1 MVSLDS
7 RIRSVSKIKDIRQEP
22 RDRLFFDQYQYRMQ
36 FYLRYAWCMRS
47 FDHSDLD
54 RRLENYYGRYR
65 GSGSSGTNAPS
76 LADAQQRIDL
86 HDMCGLLRALPESCK
101 IMIQYDHVFLYTND
115 LTTLEDMSQVEYID
129 RCLIGEAVVVYPKDT
144 VMLWNPVNQ
153 YRTFLKSRWWDPDTS
168 ARVKKFLLGRQD
180 LFRIPRAFC
189 EKLERPGRLATRDHH
204 FVDHDDP
211 DLLLML
217 SLVCPGIIN
226 KTLPIQAK

>member
-1 MVSLDS
+1 
-7 RIRSVSKIKDIRQEP
+7 
-22 RDRLFFDQYQYRMQ
+22 MQ

-47 FDHSDLD
+47 FDHEDLD

-65 GSGSSGTNAPS
+65 AGYSSGTYSPGTNAPS
-76 LADAQQRIDL
+76 QADAQQRGDL
-86 HDMCGLLRALPESCK
+86 HNMCDLLRALPKSCK
-101 IMIQYDHVFLYTND
+101 IMIQYDHVFLYTNQ
-115 LTTLEDMSQVEYID
+115 LTTLEHMSQVEYIY
-129 RCLIGEAVVVYPKDT
+129 RWLVGEAVIAYPKNT
-144 VMLWNPVNQ
+144 VMLQNPVHQ

-168 ARVKKFLLGRQD
+168 ARIKKFLLGRQD
-180 LFRIPRAFC
+180 LFRIPRGFC

>member
-1 MVSLDS
+1 M
-7 RIRSVSKIKDIRQEP
+7 SKIDLTIRQEP

-47 FDHSDLD
+47 YDHDDID

-65 GSGSSGTNAPS
+65 GVGAFGTANS
-76 LADAQQRIDL
+76 QQQADL
-86 HDMCGLLRALPESCK
+86 HNMCDLLRALPASCK
-101 IMIQYDHVFLYTND
+101 IMIQYDHVFLYTNE
-115 LTTLEDMSQVEYID
+115 LNTLKDMSQVAYLD
-129 RCLIGEAVVVYPKDT
+129 RQLIGQAVVVYPKDT
-144 VMLWNPVNQ
+144 VMLLNPVNQ
-153 YRTFLKSRWWDPDTS
+153 YRTFLKSKWWDLDTS
-168 ARVKKFLLGRQD
+168 TRVKKFLLGRQD
-180 LFRIPRAFC
+180 LFRIPRGFC

-204 FVDHDDP
+204 FLDHNDP

>member
-7 RIRSVSKIKDIRQEP
+7 RIRSVSKIDLEIRQEP

-36 FYLRYAWCMRS
+36 FRLRFAWCMRS
-47 FDHSDLD
+47 LDHGDLD
-54 RRLENYYGRYR
+54 RRLTNYHGRYR
-65 GSGSSGTNAPS
+65 AGANALYPS
-76 LADAQQRIDL
+76 DRETHADL
-86 HDMCGLLRALPESCK
+86 HHMCDLLRALPVSCK
-101 IMIQYDHVFLYTND
+101 IMIQYDQVFLYTNVLGT
-115 LTTLEDMSQVEYID
+115 LTHMGRVDYID
-129 RCLIGEAVVVYPKDT
+129 QAKIGEALVVYPKDT
-144 VMLWNPVNQ
+144 VMLQNPVHQ
-153 YRTFLKSRWWDPDTS
+153 YRTFLKNRWWDLDTS

-180 LFRIPRAFC
+180 LFRIPAGFC

-204 FVDHDDP
+204 FVDHNDP

>member
-1 MVSLDS
+1 M
-7 RIRSVSKIKDIRQEP
+7 SKIKDIRQEP

-47 FDHSDLD
+47 FDHADLD

-65 GSGSSGTNAPS
+65 GDVIGISTNAPS
-76 LADAQQRIDL
+76 LADAQQRGDL
-86 HDMCGLLRALPESCK
+86 HDMCDLLRALPKSCK
-101 IMIQYDHVFLYTND
+101 IMIQYDHVFLYTNE
-115 LTTLEDMSQVEYID
+115 LTTLEYMSRVEYID
-129 RCLIGEAVVVYPKDT
+129 RWLVGEAVVVYPKDT
-144 VMLWNPVNQ
+144 VMLVNPVNQ

>member
-1 MVSLDS
+1 M
-7 RIRSVSKIKDIRQEP
+7 SKIKDIRQEP

-47 FDHSDLD
+47 FDHEDLD

-65 GSGSSGTNAPS
+65 GNGSSGTNAPS
-76 LADAQQRIDL
+76 LADTQQHADL
-86 HDMCGLLRALPESCK
+86 HNMCDLLRALPKSCK
-101 IMIQYDHVFLYTND
+101 IMIQYDHVFLYTNE
-115 LTTLEDMSQVEYID
+115 LNTLEDMSQVEYID
-129 RCLIGEAVVVYPKDT
+129 RCLIGQAVVVYPKDT
-144 VMLWNPVNQ
+144 VMLHNPVNQ

>member
-1 MVSLDS
+1 M
-7 RIRSVSKIKDIRQEP
+7 SKIDLTIRQEP

-47 FDHSDLD
+47 YDHADLD
-54 RRLENYYGRYR
+54 RRLQNYYGRYR
-65 GSGSSGTNAPS
+65 GVGAFGTNAPS
-76 LADAQQRIDL
+76 TANSQQQADL
-86 HDMCGLLRALPESCK
+86 HNMCDLLRALPASCK
-101 IMIQYDHVFLYTND
+101 IMIQYDHVFLYTNE
-115 LTTLEDMSQVEYID
+115 LNTLKDMSQVAYLD
-129 RCLIGEAVVVYPKDT
+129 RQLIGQAVVVYPKDT
-144 VMLWNPVNQ
+144 VMLLNPVNQ
-153 YRTFLKSRWWDPDTS
+153 YRTFLKSKWWDLDTS
-168 ARVKKFLLGRQD
+168 TRVKKFLLGRQD

-204 FVDHDDP
+204 FLDHNDP

>member
-1 MVSLDS
+1 M
-7 RIRSVSKIKDIRQEP
+7 SKIDLEIRQES

-36 FYLRYAWCMRS
+36 FRLRFAWCMRS
-47 FDHSDLD
+47 LDHGDLD
-54 RRLENYYGRYR
+54 RRLYNYHGRYR
-65 GSGSSGTNAPS
+65 AG
-76 LADAQQRIDL
+76 ADALYPADSDTHANL
-86 HDMCGLLRALPESCK
+86 HNMCDLLRALPASCK
-101 IMIQYDHVFLYTND
+101 IMIQYDQVFLYTNVIG
-115 LTTLEDMSQVEYID
+115 TLKHMSQVYYID
-129 RCLIGEAVVVYPKDT
+129 QIMTGEAVTVYPRDT
-144 VMLWNPVNQ
+144 VMLVNPVHQ
-153 YRTFLKSRWWDPDTS
+153 YRTFLKSRWWDLDTS

-180 LFRIPRAFC
+180 LFRIPKSFR

>member
-1 MVSLDS
+1 M
-7 RIRSVSKIKDIRQEP
+7 IKQDIRQEP

-47 FDHSDLD
+47 YDHADLD

-65 GSGSSGTNAPS
+65 AGYSSGTNAPS
-76 LADAQQRIDL
+76 LADTQQRIDL

-101 IMIQYDHVFLYTND
+101 IMIQYDHVFLYTNE
-115 LTTLEDMSQVEYID
+115 LTTLEYMSQVEYID
-129 RCLIGEAVVVYPKDT
+129 RQLIGEAVVVYPKDT
-144 VMLWNPVNQ
+144 VMLQNPVHQ

-204 FVDHDDP
+204 FVDHDDL

>member
-1 MVSLDS
+1 M
-7 RIRSVSKIKDIRQEP
+7 SKIDLTIRQEP

-47 FDHSDLD
+47 YDHDDID

-65 GSGSSGTNAPS
+65 GVGDFGTANS
-76 LADAQQRIDL
+76 QQQADL
-86 HDMCGLLRALPESCK
+86 HNMCDLLRALPTSCK
-101 IMIQYDHVFLYTND
+101 IMIQYDHVFLYTNE
-115 LTTLEDMSQVEYID
+115 LNTLEDMSQVAYLD
-129 RCLIGEAVVVYPKDT
+129 RQLIGQAVVVYPKDT
-144 VMLWNPVNQ
+144 VMLLNPVNQ
-153 YRTFLKSRWWDPDTS
+153 YRTFLKSKWWDLDTS
-168 ARVKKFLLGRQD
+168 TRVKKFLLGRQD

-204 FVDHDDP
+204 FLDHNDP